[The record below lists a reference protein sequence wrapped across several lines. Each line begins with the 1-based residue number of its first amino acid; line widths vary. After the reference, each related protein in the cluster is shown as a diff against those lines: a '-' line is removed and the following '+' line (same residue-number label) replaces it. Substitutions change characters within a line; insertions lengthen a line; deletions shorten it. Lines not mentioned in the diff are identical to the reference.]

1 MKKIKFVSLIIL
13 ISMLFSVVIMPHK
26 SNATVDASKITAGNF
41 NMYYLAYM
49 IATSGAGTMSS
60 DVYNK
65 ELERHF
71 VNIED
76 LKKDGETVIKYN
88 SATWNS
94 SDDILNSTDMTVVS
108 HYTEMI
114 RLGKNSENEWN
125 EMKEILKNN
134 ATELGISGDISDMK
148 LSMEVI
154 GNTNKVSYYVSDNG
168 SEAPKTELSVM
179 LNDIVKKL
187 GGTVKELPDKIV
199 IDGKTYN
206 PSWGTSTNDM
216 AKFYYNLAN
225 CAKSTLISYEV
236 NGKKVYLVAG
246 YENDKTADGVYKTNL
261 YLVTDKNLDPV
272 PDTNTFD
279 TDLSYKAYIG
289 STDVGG
295 TDDNGTYKPNYDK
308 NNIKEDADVT
318 AIIKSKTDEDIIKVN
333 GKDVAED
340 ESKATAEN
348 PWYYTSKDS
357 KKEVAKKYLF
367 DTYDNSTDNGMVNE
381 KATITGSNNGTSEE
395 NISIK
400 WPFRIID
407 VTYDPPTPT
416 DTTTEVTITIE
427 TNLPMDPDKVPDGW
441 TMVPETDNHKIKRT
455 YKKGET
461 IDTDVTIKQNGADDT
476 DKTHIKYTWPGD
488 GDNTTSNT
496 KLAQTGEGL
505 NVLLGVIGI
514 VIVVAIVVRKKRN
527 KLK

>member
-1 MKKIKFVSLIIL
+1 MKKIKSVSLIIL

-26 SNATVDASKITAGNF
+26 SNATVDAGKITAGNF

-134 ATELGISGDISDMK
+134 ATKLGISGDISDMK

-236 NGKKVYLVAG
+236 NGRKVYLVVG

-340 ESKATAEN
+340 ESKATA
-348 PWYYTSKDS
+348 
-357 KKEVAKKYLF
+357 
-367 DTYDNSTDNGMVNE
+367 
-381 KATITGSNNGTSEE
+381 
-395 NISIK
+395 
-400 WPFRIID
+400 
-407 VTYDPPTPT
+407 
-416 DTTTEVTITIE
+416 
-427 TNLPMDPDKVPDGW
+427 
-441 TMVPETDNHKIKRT
+441 
-455 YKKGET
+455 
-461 IDTDVTIKQNGADDT
+461 
-476 DKTHIKYTWPGD
+476 
-488 GDNTTSNT
+488 
-496 KLAQTGEGL
+496 
-505 NVLLGVIGI
+505 
-514 VIVVAIVVRKKRN
+514 
-527 KLK
+527 